1 MGQHDDVIPPTQS
14 SFLAG
19 DNFNGGGDKGEKLE
33 RFGISPFLL
42 LSWLC
47 AKA

>member
-19 DNFNGGGDKGEKLE
+19 DNFNGGGDDKG
-33 RFGISPFLL
+33 
-42 LSWLC
+42 
-47 AKA
+47 